1 MIEYENLK
9 LLNAPFQE
17 EIDEAILRVSKSGW
31 FILGKELE
39 KFEEEFAAFNGNKYC
54 IGVASGLDALVLSL
68 KYYDFPEGMEV
79 IVPSNT
85 YIATVL
91 SILQNGLKPVLVEPS
106 IDTYNI
112 DPEKIREKINKNT
125 CAVMVVH
132 LYGRP
137 CEMDPIVNICRENN
151 LVLIEDCAQA
161 HGAKYKGKNVGT
173 FGNVNAFSFY
183 PTKNLGAFGDAGAVV
198 TDDANIADKIIKLR
212 NYGSS
217 VKYYNEFVGL
227 NSRLDEIQAAILSV
241 KLKHLCEINQHKK
254 ELFQIYERG
263 LSNHQL
269 IKPLPDD
276 ENIQQVHHIYPIR
289 TTQRDKLKAYLLENG
304 IKTEIHYPVP
314 PHKQMALVNYQL
326 KHQNQAEDTFPIAEE
341 IHKTELSLPIS
352 YFHTKNDIE
361 RVVEVLNR
369 WQN

>member
-17 EIDEAILRVSKSGW
+17 EIEEAVLRVSQSGW
-31 FILGKELE
+31 FILGNELE
-39 KFEEEFAAFNGNKYC
+39 KFEAEFAAFNGNKYC
-54 IGVASGLDALVLSL
+54 IGVASGLDALILGL
-68 KYYDFPEGMEV
+68 KYYNFPEGMEV

-85 YIATVL
+85 YIATIL
-91 SILQNGLKPVLVEPS
+91 SIIQNGLKPVLVEPS

-112 DPEKIREKINKNT
+112 DPVKIKEKITKNT

-137 CEMDPIVNICRENN
+137 CDMEAIVEICNVNN

-161 HGAKYKGKNVGT
+161 HGAKYNQKNVGT
-173 FGNVNAFSFY
+173 FGRVNAFSFY

-198 TDDANIADKIIKLR
+198 TDDPDIAAKIRKLR

-217 VKYYNEFVGL
+217 VKYYNEFVGM

-241 KLKHLCEINQHKK
+241 KLKYLSKINQHKK
-254 ELFQIYERG
+254 ELFQVYETG
-263 LSNHQL
+263 LSNRF

-276 ENIQQVHHIYPIR
+276 HKIYQVHHIYPIR
-289 TTQRDKLKAYLLENG
+289 SFHREKLKSYLLDNG

-314 PHKQMALVNYQL
+314 PHKQKALNDYKIGDWGSVVGSY
-326 KHQNQAEDTFPIAEE
+326 PIAEE
-341 IHKTELSLPIS
+341 IHETELSLPIS
-352 YFHTKNDIE
+352 FIHSKPEIE

>member
-17 EIDEAILRVSKSGW
+17 EIDDAILRVSRSGW

-39 KFEEEFAAFNGNKYC
+39 RFEEEFAAFNGNKYC
-54 IGVASGLDALVLSL
+54 IGVASGLDALSLSL
-68 KYYDFPEGMEV
+68 RYYNFPEGMEV

-112 DPEKIREKINKNT
+112 DPAKIKEKINKKT

-137 CEMDPIVNICRENN
+137 CEMEPILDVCNAHN

-161 HGAKYKGKNVGT
+161 HGARYKGKKVGS
-173 FGNVNAFSFY
+173 FGHVNAFSFY

-198 TDDANIADKIIKLR
+198 TDDPDIADKIRKLR

-217 VKYYNEFVGL
+217 VKYYNEFVGM

-241 KLKHLCEINQHKK
+241 KLKHLSKINQHKK
-254 ELFQIYERG
+254 ELCQIYETG
-263 LSNHQL
+263 LSNRF

-276 ENIQQVHHIYPIR
+276 DKIDQVHHIYPIR
-289 TTQRDKLKAYLLENG
+289 STNRDKLKSYLLENG

-314 PHKQMALVNYQL
+314 PHKQLALINYQIKDWTIAGNSL
-326 KHQNQAEDTFPIAEE
+326 PIAEE
-341 IHKTELSLPIS
+341 IHETELSLPIS
-352 YFHTKNDIE
+352 FIHTKAEIE
-361 RVVEVLNR
+361 TVVSVLNR

>member
-17 EIDEAILRVSKSGW
+17 EIDEAVLRVSRSGW
-31 FILGKELE
+31 FILGNELE
-39 KFEEEFAAFNGNKYC
+39 KFEAEFAAFNGNKFC
-54 IGVASGLDALVLSL
+54 IGVASGLDALALSL

-91 SILQNGLKPVLVEPS
+91 SIIQNGLKPVLVEPS
-106 IDTYNI
+106 IGTYNI
-112 DPEKIREKINKNT
+112 DPAKIKEKITKNT

-137 CEMDPIVNICRENN
+137 CDMDPIVEICEANH

-161 HGAKYKGKNVGT
+161 HGAKYKSKNVGT
-173 FGNVNAFSFY
+173 FGHVNAFSFY
-183 PTKNLGAFGDAGAVV
+183 PTKNLGAFGDAGAVL
-198 TDDANIADKIIKLR
+198 TDDPEIANKIRKLR

-217 VKYYNEFVGL
+217 IKYFNEFVGM
-227 NSRLDEIQAAILSV
+227 NSRLDEMQAAILSV
-241 KLKHLCEINQHKK
+241 KLKYLYKINQHKK
-254 ELFQIYERG
+254 ELAQIYDKG
-263 LSNHQL
+263 LSNHL
-269 IKPLPDD
+269 VKPLPDD
-276 ENIQQVHHIYPIR
+276 ESIYQVHHIYPVR
-289 TTQRDKLKAYLLENG
+289 TANRDELKAYLLENG

-314 PHKQMALVNYQL
+314 PHKQLALIN
-326 KHQNQAEDTFPIAEE
+326 HQCKDWNITKGSFPIAEE
-341 IHKTELSLPIS
+341 IHETELSLPIS
-352 YFHTKNDIE
+352 FFHSKSDIE
-361 RVVEVLNR
+361 RVVTVLNR